1 MTVLLVDDSAAVRTR
16 LARLLAEQGGIAV
29 EEASDVRSA
38 LAHLGQA
45 RPDAI
50 VLDIR
55 LGEESGLQILQ
66 AVKRA
71 PAPPMVIMLTN
82 HPTEYHRRWC
92 REQGADFFFDKATD
106 MDQVLSVL
114 AARG

>member
-16 LARLLAEQGGIAV
+16 LARLLSEQAGIAV

-38 LAHLGQA
+38 LESLGHA

-55 LGEESGLQILQ
+55 LGDESGLQILQ
-66 AVKRA
+66 AVKSA
-71 PAPPMVIMLTN
+71 PAPPLVIMLTN
-82 HPTEYHRRWC
+82 HPTEHHRRWC
-92 REQGADFFFDKATD
+92 RDHGADYFFDKATD
-106 MDQVLSVL
+106 MDQVLAVL
-114 AARG
+114 APRP